1 MHFFLQLRDSP
12 LKLEVRGGCV
22 KVDLPSFVMF
32 YTCVSQEV
40 LGFLGA
46 AHQSQCN
53 PSSALALT
61 EPAPG
66 ASSELAESLSD
77 PAST

>member
-22 KVDLPSFVMF
+22 KVDLPSF

-40 LGFLGA
+40 LGFMGA